1 MKAIYFRVSTDHQ
14 DFMQQRLTVHSYL
27 QKVGITETLPEVVE
41 KKSGAIKH
49 TERKLSELLNGCKSG
64 DTIYISELSRLS
76 RTMTDL
82 FNIITEASDKGVTI
96 VQCKDGTVIE
106 NSSIGGKALLFA
118 LSLAAEIELN
128 NIRQRTKA
136 GLNARKA
143 AGLEIG
149 GTKNLWGSRN
159 GNKDRA
165 AAMEKASAAAAA
177 AKREKAA
184 GNENN
189 RLFWEFITDWQAIH
203 GEIGPRT
210 DFGGISDELNRRGKR
225 TATGMEFTPGRA
237 RAMFYRARK
246 FYGKS
251 NK

>member
-14 DFMQQRLTVHSYL
+14 DFLQQRQTVYSYL
-27 QKVGITETLPEVVE
+27 QKVGITGTLPEVVE
-41 KKSGAIKH
+41 KKSGAIRH
-49 TERKLSELLNGCKSG
+49 TERKLSELLNECKSG

-96 VQCKDGTVIE
+96 VQCKDGTIIE
-106 NSSIGGKALLFA
+106 NNSIGGKALLFA

-143 AGLEIG
+143 AGQEIG

-159 GNKDRA
+159 GNTNRLQATKKA
-165 AAMEKASAAAAA
+165 AAVSSSVRKEKAL
-177 AKREKAA
+177 K
-184 GNENN
+184 NENN
-189 RLFWEFITDWQAIH
+189 RLFFEFITDWQMIH
-203 GEIGPRT
+203 GKITANT
-210 DFGGISDELNRRGKR
+210 DFSPISDELNKRGKK
-225 TATGMEFTPGRA
+225 TATGLDFDSKRA
-237 RAMFYRARK
+237 RAMYYK
-246 FYGKS
+246 LKNIYS
-251 NK
+251 NE